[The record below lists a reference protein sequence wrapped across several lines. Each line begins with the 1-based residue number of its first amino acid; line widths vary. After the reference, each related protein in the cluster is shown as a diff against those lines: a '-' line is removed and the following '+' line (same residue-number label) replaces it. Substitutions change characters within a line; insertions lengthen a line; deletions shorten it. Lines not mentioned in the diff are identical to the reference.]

1 MMAAQKLKYK
11 EEEMLGELRKKI
23 KESLISVLPVTIL
36 VILLYFTPLLS
47 LTSRELVI
55 FIISAVFL
63 IVGIGLFN
71 LGADMAMSPMG
82 EQIGSSLIK
91 TKKIWLALLVC
102 FVMGVLITVAEPD
115 LSVLAQQVKDV
126 MNNNTTLLIV
136 TVGLGVGIFL
146 MLAVIKIIYKKDLS
160 LLLMLFYFLMFAV
173 ACLVVNSGNGAFL
186 AMAFD
191 SGGVTT
197 GPITVPFIM
206 ALGIGIAQ
214 TIGGRD
220 SKENSFGLIA
230 LCSVGPILVVLLLSL
245 SFSGSISFNDFSQYE
260 IFENS
265 SEIVK
270 VVLSSL
276 KEVSLALGLI
286 VAFFLVIELIFI
298 KLPKQ
303 KLVQIFV
310 GILYT
315 LIGLVMFLSSVTIGF
330 MPVGFKIGVMLAE
343 TSPVW
348 IIVIGFIL
356 GMLIAL
362 CLGVGISIGLS
373 MIRITFN
380 FSILYYIIPG
390 YFISLALSFFV
401 PKVYT
406 AIAFDSGGV
415 ASGPLTSSFILPLAI
430 GACLTLQGNSK
441 ILEDAFGIV
450 AMVAMT
456 PLITI
461 QLLGFKSVMTDKA
474 REKIRMKKII
484 DADDEQIIY
493 FN

>member
-1 MMAAQKLKYK
+1 
-11 EEEMLGELRKKI
+11 
-23 KESLISVLPVTIL
+23 
-36 VILLYFTPLLS
+36 
-47 LTSRELVI
+47 
-55 FIISAVFL
+55 
-63 IVGIGLFN
+63 
-71 LGADMAMSPMG
+71 
-82 EQIGSSLIK
+82 
-91 TKKIWLALLVC
+91 
-102 FVMGVLITVAEPD
+102 
-115 LSVLAQQVKDV
+115 
-126 MNNNTTLLIV
+126 
-136 TVGLGVGIFL
+136 
-146 MLAVIKIIYKKDLS
+146 
-160 LLLMLFYFLMFAV
+160 
-173 ACLVVNSGNGAFL
+173 
-186 AMAFD
+186 
-191 SGGVTT
+191 
-197 GPITVPFIM
+197 
-206 ALGIGIAQ
+206 
-214 TIGGRD
+214 
-220 SKENSFGLIA
+220 
-230 LCSVGPILVVLLLSL
+230 
-245 SFSGSISFNDFSQYE
+245 
-260 IFENS
+260 
-265 SEIVK
+265 
-270 VVLSSL
+270 
-276 KEVSLALGLI
+276 
-286 VAFFLVIELIFI
+286 
-298 KLPKQ
+298 
-303 KLVQIFV
+303 
-310 GILYT
+310 
-315 LIGLVMFLSSVTIGF
+315 MFLSSVTIGF

-356 GMLIAL
+356 GMVVVLAEPAVHVLTKQVEDITTGGVSKRAMLIAL

>member
-1 MMAAQKLKYK
+1 
-11 EEEMLGELRKKI
+11 
-23 KESLISVLPVTIL
+23 
-36 VILLYFTPLLS
+36 
-47 LTSRELVI
+47 
-55 FIISAVFL
+55 
-63 IVGIGLFN
+63 
-71 LGADMAMSPMG
+71 
-82 EQIGSSLIK
+82 
-91 TKKIWLALLVC
+91 
-102 FVMGVLITVAEPD
+102 
-115 LSVLAQQVKDV
+115 
-126 MNNNTTLLIV
+126 
-136 TVGLGVGIFL
+136 
-146 MLAVIKIIYKKDLS
+146 
-160 LLLMLFYFLMFAV
+160 
-173 ACLVVNSGNGAFL
+173 
-186 AMAFD
+186 MAFD

-315 LIGLVMFLSSVTIGF
+315 LIGLVMFLSVTIGF

-356 GMLIAL
+356 GMVVVLAEPAVHVLTKQVEDVTTGGVSKRAMLIAL

>member
-1 MMAAQKLKYK
+1 
-11 EEEMLGELRKKI
+11 MLGELRKKI

-356 GMLIAL
+356 GMVVAL